1 MCAVAVHLDAS
12 CHELFHAVVLEEV
25 VLQGC
30 PPGEYAS
37 SVGLAPSH
45 WTCPELRLFVPLLL
59 QLVAGLPPV
68 GPAPV
73 FHQLA
78 DSRVRHLLLAE
89 SALPVG

>member
-25 VLQGC
+25 VLQGR
-30 PPGEYAS
+30 PVHEYAS
-37 SVGLAPSH
+37 GAGLAPSH

-59 QLVAGLPPV
+59 MSVAALPPV
-68 GPAPV
+68 GHAPV
-73 FHQLA
+73 LYQLA
-78 DSRVRHLLLAE
+78 DACLLHLLLAE